1 MPKRLQAAGL
11 ALLLLAAQPLWAGP
25 PFQTD
30 DPDPVPYGHY
40 EAYLFALSDGTPI
53 AAAAEGPAAEFNW
66 GAVPNVQLHLII
78 PVASYFQPQG
88 PDTAG
93 LGDIEAGMKYR
104 FIHET
109 KHRPEIGT
117 FPMLEL
123 PTGSPQRNLGNGQI
137 WARLPIWIQKGIG
150 PWTTYGGVGEVIN
163 NAPGVRDYTF
173 AGWLLQKE
181 LNKKLT
187 LGGEVFGHGA
197 EGQEPLIPSTRAST
211 MADFGGFYN
220 FNPGFSLLFAA
231 GHSFAGQSETYAYL
245 GLYWTWGKDKG
256 KNSASLNLPPPHA

>member
-1 MPKRLQAAGL
+1 M
-11 ALLLLAAQPLWAGP
+11 AQPLWAGP

-40 EAYLFALSDGTPI
+40 EAYLFALSDGTSI
-53 AAAAEGPAAEFNW
+53 ATAAEGPAAEFNW
-66 GAVPNVQLHLII
+66 GAVPNVQLHLIV

-93 LGDIEAGMKYR
+93 LGDIEAGVKYR
-104 FIHET
+104 FVQET

-123 PTGSPQRNLGNGQI
+123 PTGSPQRNLGNGQT
-137 WARLPIWIQKGIG
+137 WARLPVWIQKSIG
-150 PWTTYGGVGEVIN
+150 PWTSYGGAGEVIN

-181 LNKKLT
+181 FNKKLT

-197 EGQEPLIPSTRAST
+197 EGQQPLIPSTRAST
-211 MADFGGFYN
+211 LVDFGGFYN
-220 FNPGFSLLFAA
+220 FNLGFSLLFAG
-231 GHSFAGQSETYAYL
+231 GHSFTGQPETYAYL

-256 KNSASLNLPPPHA
+256 KKRATLDLPLL